1 MGRELKRKQAKKEG
15 RPLKEKETVSKNT
28 NPYEDIYKM
37 LKTFGIILLIILV
50 IYFLVALLITKE
62 IDWFSKDEDTSES
75 NVTSVTN
82 SILARNTFMQSE
94 EEYYVYYY
102 DFNDENTK
110 ISILISN
117 LSNVYK
123 VDTSDAFNSNYVTD
137 EELGNNLA
145 TNIDELK
152 VINPTLIK
160 ISGDT
165 IVEYYQ
171 TVDEI
176 VNYLEK

>member
-1 MGRELKRKQAKKEG
+1 
-15 RPLKEKETVSKNT
+15 
-28 NPYEDIYKM
+28 M

-110 ISILISN
+110 IGILISN